1 METNRSMFV
10 TEREKWTAAIQSKE
24 MKKEKDLAK
33 LRKENDMA
41 LRAQINDR
49 RAEEE
54 ERRR

>member
-1 METNRSMFV
+1 MFV

-24 MKKEKDLAK
+24 AKKEKDLAK